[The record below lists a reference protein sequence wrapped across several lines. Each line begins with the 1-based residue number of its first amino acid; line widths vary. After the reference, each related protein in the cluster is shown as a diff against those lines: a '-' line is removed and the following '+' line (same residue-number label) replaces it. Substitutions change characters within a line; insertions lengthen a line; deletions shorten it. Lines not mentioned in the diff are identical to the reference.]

1 VRRAGALLGVLAVIA
16 GSMPARA
23 ARPLPDSGKW
33 DRTFA
38 LYARDVAVP
47 WKRISVRLDTY
58 SGAAVDFAAYAVDP
72 AEVLVA
78 GSSRSRP
85 IDTAHRTPVARW
97 RFTPPQGLLYTPND
111 VDVPLQNREG
121 FFVIEARRG
130 DAVQQAWLDL
140 SRVGLLTKESPG
152 GIVLYGADLG
162 TGRALTG
169 MRISYLV
176 GTSFVYGRTDAHGIA
191 RWSGNGRPRFALAEW
206 GHSNAFVSFLPQPP
220 VPPTLVGVRAE
231 RADVRAGD
239 RLRVVG
245 FARKRVG
252 TAYRPA
258 AGDVRVVL
266 IARGRT
272 LVSEQA
278 RLDAAGAFGAE
289 LTLPG
294 DAPGGDATVLATLG
308 AASGGAAVHVDSVG
322 DVVLAVTPA
331 CGGECVANAVL
342 PIAVA
347 VKRPDGTPVPG
358 RDVDVSVVRSPH
370 VPVPGGSADSGWGT
384 TKILSVRAVSDAT
397 GVAHVTIPGPTDGL
411 ASTYGILAS
420 SGGSTASAR
429 LVTPTAR
436 VALDVEPERS
446 DLDLGEPAVIAV
458 RGFEAADGR
467 PASGLTV
474 SLKLVHGPT
483 EQLQNIVLGT
493 DGRGQGVFRDIV
505 PGTNLAIAQA
515 TVDGKVA
522 LDVNAVTVAPQE
534 RVGTSAHRSAEIQI
548 GTDRARYRVGERVQV
563 DAGLGGANGD
573 AFVDLEGARSLGES
587 TVSVSGGRARAT
599 FTVPETVGDAAVGV
613 AFVRDGALEY
623 ATQRLAVDG
632 PGHPRATSL
641 AADRASY
648 APGSVAH
655 VTIADG
661 GEHSAATLAIRLA
674 DARAADGASF
684 DDAATVLSGT
694 GTTTQDFGSIDPA
707 WHASV
712 TPRASTALDLAD
724 NDRSA
729 PETDVL
735 GAASDRSLFWR
746 IDRTDKEGFDVPLPQ
761 APGRYVVSVLKV
773 SDDGDVGAG
782 TLAIEVR

>member
-1 VRRAGALLGVLAVIA
+1 
-16 GSMPARA
+16 M
-23 ARPLPDSGKW
+23 
-33 DRTFA
+33 
-38 LYARDVAVP
+38 P

-58 SGAAVDFAAYAVDP
+58 SGAAVDFAAYPVDP

-78 GSSRSRP
+78 GSARSRP

-130 DAVQQAWLDL
+130 DAVQQAWVDL

-162 TGRALTG
+162 TGRALSG
-169 MRISYLV
+169 MRIT
-176 GTSFVYGRTDAHGIA
+176 G
-191 RWSGNGRPRFALAEW
+191 
-206 GHSNAFVSFLPQPP
+206 
-220 VPPTLVGVRAE
+220 
-231 RADVRAGD
+231 
-239 RLRVVG
+239 
-245 FARKRVG
+245 
-252 TAYRPA
+252 
-258 AGDVRVVL
+258 GDVRVAL
-266 IARGRT
+266 IVRGRV
-272 LVSEQA
+272 LASEQA
-278 RLDAAGAFGAE
+278 RLDAAGAFSTE
-289 LTLPG
+289 LALPA

-331 CGGECVANAVL
+331 CAGDCTANAVL

-358 RDVDVSVVRSPH
+358 RSVDVSVVRSPH
-370 VPVPGGSADSGWGT
+370 VPVPGGSTDAGWGT
-384 TKILSVRAVSDAT
+384 TKILAVRTVSDAT
-397 GVAHVTIPGPTDGL
+397 GVAYVTIPAPTDGL
-411 ASTYGILAS
+411 ASTYGIVAS
-420 SGGSTASAR
+420 SGASTASAR
-429 LVTPTAR
+429 LVTPNAR
-436 VALDVEPERS
+436 VALDVEPERG
-446 DLDLGEPAVIAV
+446 DLDIGEPAVIVV

-467 PASGLTV
+467 PAAGLTV
-474 SLKLVHGPT
+474 NLKLVHGPT
-483 EQLQNIVLGT
+483 EQAQSIVLGA
-493 DGRGQGVFRDIV
+493 DGRGQAVFHDIV
-505 PGTNLAIAQA
+505 PGTNLAFAQA
-515 TVDGKVA
+515 AVDGKLA

-534 RVGTSAHRSAEIQI
+534 RVGTRAHRSAELQI
-548 GTDRARYRVGERVQV
+548 STDRARYRVGERVQV
-563 DAGLGGANGD
+563 EAGLSGANGD
-573 AFVDLEGARSLGES
+573 AFIDLEGTRSLGEQ
-587 TVSVSGGRARAT
+587 TVPASGGRARAA
-599 FTVPETVGDAAVGV
+599 FAVPETVGDAAVGV

-623 ATQRLAVDG
+623 ATQRIAVDG

-655 VTIADG
+655 VTIAD
-661 GEHSAATLAIRLA
+661 
-674 DARAADGASF
+674 
-684 DDAATVLSGT
+684 
-694 GTTTQDFGSIDPA
+694 
-707 WHASV
+707 
-712 TPRASTALDLAD
+712 

-735 GAASDRSLFWR
+735 GAASERSLFWR

-761 APGRYVVSVLKV
+761 TPGRYVVSVLKV